1 MGMLRAQSS
10 APVSVVIPCYECAET
25 IARGMSSVA
34 AQTWLPKEVVV
45 VDDGSR
51 DREALRVA
59 VEVQRDVSPGL
70 KLRLVRLNN
79 NQGPGVARNAGW
91 EAAECPYVAFLDAD
105 DSWHP
110 RKIEIQLGC
119 MLSEPD
125 VDFSAHRWCVQAGNT
140 VEVPHAQGRQT
151 RVLSARQL
159 LWHNVISTS
168 TVVLKRNIALR
179 FSGRMFSE
187 DYELWLRLLFSG
199 RKGVFI
205 EQTLAYLH
213 KAPYGES
220 GLSRNLWLMERGEL
234 GVYWQLF
241 REGYLQWRDLSL
253 CVPYSL
259 LKYVRRTMVSGMRRG
274 FR

>member
-1 MGMLRAQSS
+1 MTTRDNFGML
-10 APVSVVIPCYECAET
+10 APVSVVIPCYRCRDT
-25 IARGMSSVA
+25 IERAVASVA
-34 AQTWLPKEVVV
+34 AQTWRPAELIM
-45 VDDGSR
+45 VDDASDDETPR
-51 DREALRVA
+51 VLQALQTRYGG
-59 VEVQRDVSPGL
+59 DWI
-70 KLRLVRLNN
+70 KIILRQENG
-79 NQGPGVARNAGW
+79 GPGAARNTGW
-91 EAAECPYVAFLDAD
+91 DAATQPYVAFLDAD
-105 DSWHP
+105 DTWHP
-110 RKIEIQLGC
+110 MKVEIQGRF
-119 MLSEPD
+119 MLDHSD